1 MRLRL
6 GRTGRGR
13 RHIDV
18 LPPPAAASPWAA
30 QGFDVIDAPGGAG
43 HKVLLQLERIGAPL
57 GAVLT
62 SSNRLYFFVEA
73 GSTAMFRAD
82 LAELG
87 WGPQDVDLRA
97 LDAAAASAVQLPP
110 LGNARWVRV
119 PEVGGRA
126 APLPPAHLLL
136 GSLAYAC
143 RRGVVAT
150 QASHRKAA

>member
-13 RHIDV
+13 RQADV
-18 LPPPAAASPWAA
+18 LPLPAAASPWAA
-30 QGFDVIDAPGGAG
+30 EGFDVIDAPSGAG
-43 HKVLLQLERIGAPL
+43 HRVLLQLERIGAPL

-62 SSNRLYFFVEA
+62 SSDRLYFFVEA
-73 GSTAMFRAD
+73 GSTATFRAD
-82 LAELG
+82 LVELG
-87 WGPQDVDLRA
+87 WGSGDVDLRA
-97 LDAAAASAVQLPP
+97 LEVATAAALPLPP
-110 LGNARWVRV
+110 LGNGRWVRA